1 MREEKVLGT
10 REIEHD
16 SFSNYRQQ
24 YPGRRKSNN
33 TWKYRIEK
41 FARFIPQRTAMIQ
54 GERSLNWDQFNR
66 ECNRLAHGLLRLGI
80 KKEDRVAISGF
91 NSIEWMEA
99 YFAASKIGAVPVNI
113 NPRFV
118 PDEVRYILEDSD
130 AVAVFVEEDYAEAVA
145 EIRDRLP
152 QLKQAIVY
160 GVGKRPDKVPEDML
174 VYDDVKTFN
183 ESNPIVRVYNDDF
196 CFLMYTGGTTGY
208 PKGTVWDGEQRVHGL
223 DMVLVHG
230 MTPVIDRIFEF
241 PEGALRGFISLL
253 TSSRKVI
260 ESLTRFFSRERVRA
274 YLASQ
279 TNKELTFRLFR
290 ALSGKPLAIKIMSLL
305 QKDGIRVMPA
315 CPLFHGA
322 GYEANLAQ
330 IAAQGAT
337 SVYLPTPHPFNP
349 RELWETVEKE
359 RVHNVVIVGDA
370 FAIPMLEELKR
381 AKDDEHPYDTSS
393 LFGILSS
400 GVRWSPHI
408 KKEMLRFAPGMLV
421 LDEMGTSESSAAFTE
436 ITTSSDDEINLAGA
450 RLSKVAGGI
459 YKHDL
464 FPCRVIDP
472 ETGENVTPGSGE
484 IGEFVYGG
492 WMALG
497 YWKCPEKSAQDFRVI
512 NGKRWFF
519 VGDRGTLDK
528 DGKFN
533 LLGRGGD
540 YMINTGGEKVYSEE
554 VESMIKTHPK
564 VRDAAVVGVP
574 DPRWGQAVTA
584 LVDLVPGESAAEDEI
599 IDYCRERMAGYK
611 RPQHVF
617 FVEEVPRS
625 AAGKVDRS
633 MALSMLAD
641 KLQEGE
647 ELTSQ

>member
-1 MREEKVLGT
+1 MREEKFLGT

-16 SFSNYRQQ
+16 SFSNYRQH

-33 TWKYRIEK
+33 TWKYRIER

-66 ECNRLAHGLLRLGI
+66 ECNRLAHGLLRLGVR
-80 KKEDRVAISGF
+80 KEDRVAISGF

-99 YFAASKIGAVPVNI
+99 YFASSKIGAVPVNI

-160 GVGKRPDKVPEDML
+160 GIGKRPDKVPEDML
-174 VYDDVKTFN
+174 VYDDVKTLN
-183 ESNPIVRVYNDDF
+183 ESNPRVRVYNDDF

-208 PKGTVWDGEQRVHGL
+208 PKGTVWDGEQRVYGL
-223 DMVLVHG
+223 DMIMCSG
-230 MTPVIDRIFEF
+230 IIPVIDRIFEF
-241 PEGALRGFISLL
+241 PEGALRGYISLI
-253 TSSRKVI
+253 TSRERVI
-260 ESLTRFFSRERVRA
+260 ETLTRFFTRERVRGF
-274 YLASQ
+274 LASQ
-279 TNKELTFRLFR
+279 ANKDLTFRLFK
-290 ALSGKPLAIKIMSLL
+290 AISGKPLAIKIMSLL

-322 GYEANLAQ
+322 GYEADFGH

-337 SVYLPTPHPFNP
+337 SVFLPTPHPFDA
-349 RELWETVEKE
+349 RELWETVEREK
-359 RVHNVVIVGDA
+359 VHNVIIVGDA

-381 AKDDEHPYDTSS
+381 AKGEGRVYDASS
-393 LFGILSS
+393 LFGMFSS

-408 KKEMLRFAPGMLV
+408 KRELLEYAPGMLV

-436 ITTSSDDEINLAGA
+436 MTTSADEEIKLAGA
-450 RLSKVAGGI
+450 KLSKVAGGI
-459 YKHDL
+459 YEHEVYA
-464 FPCRVIDP
+464 CRVIDP
-472 ETGENVTPGSGE
+472 ETGENVEPGSGK

-497 YWKCPEKSAQDFRVI
+497 YWKCPKKTAQDFRVVD
-512 NGKRWFF
+512 GKRWFF
-519 VGDRGTLDK
+519 VGDRGTLDS

-533 LLGRGGD
+533 LIGRGGD
-540 YMINTGGEKVYSEE
+540 YLINTGGEKVYSEE

-564 VRDAAVVGVP
+564 VRDVAVVGVP

-599 IDYCRERMAGYK
+599 IDYCREHMAGYK
-611 RPQHVF
+611 RPHHVF
-617 FVEEVPRS
+617 FVENVPRS
-625 AAGKVDRS
+625 ASGKVDRA
-633 MALSMLAD
+633 MALSMLAE
-641 KLQEGE
+641 KLKEGE